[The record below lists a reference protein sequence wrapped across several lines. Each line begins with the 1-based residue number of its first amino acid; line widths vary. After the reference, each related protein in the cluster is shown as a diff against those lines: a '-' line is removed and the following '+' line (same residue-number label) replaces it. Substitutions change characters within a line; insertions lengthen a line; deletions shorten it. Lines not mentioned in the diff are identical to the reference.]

1 MSQIQLLAF
10 SGSLRRDS
18 YNTKLVTAAAASAR
32 KVGADVTLVNLAD
45 YAMPLFDEDLEAR
58 SGIPDAARRFKALM
72 VSHHGFLIASPEYNS
87 SVSAALKNAIDW
99 ASRTESPDEKPLLAF
114 RGKVAGL
121 LSASPGALG
130 GLRGLVHLRAILG
143 NLMVHVVPEQFA
155 LGRAH
160 EAFDASGALQDERN
174 ARAAHSVAA
183 AATRTAAALSAAG

>member
-1 MSQIQLLAF
+1 MSKIQLLAF